1 MNEINKDELLDL
13 KKWQRFFFMVLYSF
27 AINGVASILIVLAA
41 IQFIFYLFSSQTNAK
56 LQSANNW
63 LLNFFNDSVNFVS
76 FNTNSKPWPFS
87 DKDEASDAEEEVE
100 TVETVETVEVV
111 EGESEEVESD
121 EEQPSS

>member
-1 MNEINKDELLDL
+1 MTEIYKDELLDL
-13 KKWQRFFFMVLYSF
+13 KKWQRFFFMLIYGF
-27 AINGVASILIVLAA
+27 AINGVATILIVLAA

-87 DKDEASDAEEEVE
+87 DSEEASDADEEVE
-100 TVETVETVEVV
+100 TAEVV
-111 EGESEEVESD
+111 EAESEEVESD